1 MNRYDF
7 MIGDLVT
14 FKDCLEEDRIIPI
27 RITAIRDCDN
37 HFLAQI
43 DGDDISDELE
53 FDDEIVGIPLTP
65 EILEKNGFKP
75 GIISWI
81 LWDEETDECLIM
93 LKRINNAFIFPPL
106 AGMSFG
112 IQYIHELQHLFRL
125 GGIKK
130 QIVI

>member
-1 MNRYDF
+1 MIRKEEL
-7 MIGDLVT
+7 MIGDWVQTDLGEIQQVVELRQ
-14 FKDCLEEDRIIPI
+14 DGIM
-27 RITAIRDCDN
+27 
-37 HFLAQI
+37 LAYNDFYA
-43 DGDDISDELE
+43 DGEL
-53 FDDEIVGIPLTP
+53 DGVPLTP

-112 IQYIHELQHLFRL
+112 IQFVHELQRLFKL

>member
-1 MNRYDF
+1 MKAEELMLSDIVRYNYGGEWFNARVKEVYQDSV
-7 MIGDLVT
+7 LV
-14 FKDCLEEDRIIPI
+14 EEIAYEYEPIEIPESLI
-27 RITAIRDCDN
+27 
-37 HFLAQI
+37 
-43 DGDDISDELE
+43 EP
-53 FDDEIVGIPLTP
+53 IPLTP

-112 IQYIHELQHLFRL
+112 IQFVHELQRLFRL
-125 GGIKK
+125 GWIKK